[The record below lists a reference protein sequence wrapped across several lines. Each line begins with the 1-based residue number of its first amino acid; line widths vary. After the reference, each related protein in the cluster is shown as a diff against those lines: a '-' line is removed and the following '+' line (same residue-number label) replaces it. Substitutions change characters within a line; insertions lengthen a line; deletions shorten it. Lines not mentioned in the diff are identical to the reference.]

1 MTPTVGAPAPLA
13 GAGRDGGSHRSPNVV
28 IVANAGEGIDGA
40 KSSKAGRDPS
50 PGLPHKGGGD
60 RRGTAQRKRRFL
72 LGTVF
77 ALGLAAPLAA
87 HAGPIV
93 DRIKSSGVIRCGG
106 VPRPGLINASANS
119 APSGLYLD
127 LCRAIGAAVLGPQR
141 KIEFRL
147 YDSDGVFARVA
158 NGADDLF
165 FLDGSEI
172 ADHHLGGAATLGPA
186 VYFVSTAAMV
196 HGPASIQKL
205 SDLAGKSV
213 CFYQGD
219 DAHLTLEASMA
230 ARRLD
235 FVRMGYMEY
244 GELHDAYSAGVCD
257 AQVGDSGNLA
267 AARLEEHTGPA
278 SRILAEPLAT
288 FPVFALTPASD
299 PQWSAIVAWAIYA
312 LQRAELPATAWTAAG
327 LKSLAVEGRDLG
339 LPEDWTKRVVG
350 AAGSYSDI
358 YARNLGE
365 GSPLKLPR
373 GPNAPTELGGL
384 FVTPYRE

>member
-1 MTPTVGAPAPLA
+1 VSGRGQSPRPEEPAKRASRRTATARGLGVAIALAFCPL
-13 GAGRDGGSHRSPNVV
+13 V
-28 IVANAGEGIDGA
+28 
-40 KSSKAGRDPS
+40 
-50 PGLPHKGGGD
+50 
-60 RRGTAQRKRRFL
+60 
-72 LGTVF
+72 
-77 ALGLAAPLAA
+77 

-106 VPRPGLINASANS
+106 VPRHGLVSQS
-119 APSGLYLD
+119 PDGAPSGLYLD
-127 LCRAIGAAVLGPQR
+127 LCRAVGAALLGGDGR
-141 KIEFRL
+141 IEFHL
-147 YDSDGVFARVA
+147 YDSDAAFARVM

-172 ADHHLGGAATLGPA
+172 ADHRLAGAATLGPA

-196 HGPASIQKL
+196 HGPASIHEL
-205 SDLAGKSV
+205 SDLAGKSI

-219 DAHLTLEASMA
+219 SAHLNLEASMA

-235 FVRMGYMEY
+235 FVRMGYMEH
-244 GELHDAYSAGVCD
+244 GELQDAYNAGICE
-257 AQVGDSGNLA
+257 AQVGESGDLA
-267 AARLEEHTGPA
+267 ATRLEEHSTPT
-278 SRILAEPLAT
+278 SRILTEPLAT
-288 FPVFALTPASD
+288 FPVFAATPASD

-312 LQRAELPATAWTAAG
+312 LQRAELPPTAWTAAG
-327 LKSLAVEGRDLG
+327 LGSLGVEGRDLW
-339 LPEDWTKRVVG
+339 LPDDWAKRVVG
-350 AAGSYSDI
+350 AAGSYADI